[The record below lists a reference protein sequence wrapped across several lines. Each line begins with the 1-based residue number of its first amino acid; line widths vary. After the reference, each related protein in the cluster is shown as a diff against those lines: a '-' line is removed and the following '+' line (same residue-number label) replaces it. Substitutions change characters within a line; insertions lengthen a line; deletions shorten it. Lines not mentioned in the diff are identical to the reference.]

1 MGKEAHILRVVE
13 SMQATVDKLSK
24 EVLIAISREEM
35 ILKEEAFNTH
45 VFNACLMGIDFVYIN
60 VCISALAALKTDNV
74 HAKRYHWKNVVA
86 GISEG
91 IKYIYSFNNTALN

>member
-35 ILKEEAFNTH
+35 ILKEEAFN
-45 VFNACLMGIDFVYIN
+45 
-60 VCISALAALKTDNV
+60 
-74 HAKRYHWKNVVA
+74 
-86 GISEG
+86 
-91 IKYIYSFNNTALN
+91 NTLLIIT

>member
-45 VFNACLMGIDFVYIN
+45 VLML
-60 VCISALAALKTDNV
+60 AL
-74 HAKRYHWKNVVA
+74 W
-86 GISEG
+86 G
-91 IKYIYSFNNTALN
+91 

>member
-1 MGKEAHILRVVE
+1 MFTELISFENIMGKEAHILRVVE

-45 VFNACLMGIDFVYIN
+45 VFNACLMGIDFVLSLIH
-60 VCISALAALKTDNV
+60 I
-74 HAKRYHWKNVVA
+74 
-86 GISEG
+86 
-91 IKYIYSFNNTALN
+91 